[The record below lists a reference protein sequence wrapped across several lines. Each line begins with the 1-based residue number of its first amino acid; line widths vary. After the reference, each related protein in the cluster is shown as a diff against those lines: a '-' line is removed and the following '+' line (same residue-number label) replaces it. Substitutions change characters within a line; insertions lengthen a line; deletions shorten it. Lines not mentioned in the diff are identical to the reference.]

1 MPIIHTTRRGK
12 RYFLHTGPK
21 KGGGTQFFFSTDPDG
36 PLADEIPAGF
46 EVYETVNGQAYLRRE
61 KPRLVLEEEE
71 AHIRN
76 ALAKRGGPPHYAVE
90 VRGAV
95 LTIHESTTNLAD
107 MAALGPRLK
116 PGRLEELSRQFATF
130 MPVMRFVLVDRER
143 RHFAPERYCF
153 RGSVEDWI
161 PIGPPGTI
169 ASLAREYLKHLGK
182 DSLYELF

>member
-1 MPIIHTTRRGK
+1 M
-12 RYFLHTGPK
+12 
-21 KGGGTQFFFSTDPDG
+21 
-36 PLADEIPAGF
+36 
-46 EVYETVNGQAYLRRE
+46 
-61 KPRLVLEEEE
+61 
-71 AHIRN
+71 
-76 ALAKRGGPPHYAVE
+76 E
-90 VRGAV
+90 VRGDV